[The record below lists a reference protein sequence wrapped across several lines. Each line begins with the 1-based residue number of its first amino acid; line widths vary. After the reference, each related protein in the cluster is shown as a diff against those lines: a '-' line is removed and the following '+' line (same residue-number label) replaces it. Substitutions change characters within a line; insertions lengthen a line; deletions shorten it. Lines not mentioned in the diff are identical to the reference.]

1 MPEERTESTKTI
13 LIFQGGGALGAY
25 ECGVY
30 KALEERGFADTL
42 AVVAGTSIGA
52 INASLVAKHFHEP
65 RHGAA
70 FLEQFW
76 TETLA
81 RESWPFFAPPLF
93 PCTDPWPRW
102 NAVWTSLLL
111 GHPHLFTPRL
121 GWLIPWIL
129 RPPPSWLMET
139 HFYESEPMERVL
151 SQPEV
156 FGSYDPGKRDPR
168 LLVTAV
174 DVVQGEAVAFDSGKE
189 PLRAAHVVASGSLPP
204 TYPPKKIEGVYAGS
218 YCDGGILSNT
228 PLPEVLDVLRGSTGE
243 TRYHICVVDV
253 HPQKAERVPSTNG
266 EVFHRISELSYAG
279 ETKYDVTAT
288 EWVNEY
294 INLVRMLQRHE
305 KELPASVKGEIDRM
319 VAEKQLNHYHE
330 IRQHKRVHVDITVIH
345 REAYPCWEMEQISHA
360 IDFSPARIAEL
371 IEQGYQQGRTH
382 PLALERVASTLPS
395 QHAPQPARSSAST
408 LPDA

>member
-1 MPEERTESTKTI
+1 MPKERTESTKTI

-81 RESWPFFAPPLF
+81 RESWPFFAPPFF

-102 NAVWTSLLL
+102 NAFWTSLLL
-111 GHPHLFTPRL
+111 GHPHLFTPSP
-121 GWLIPWIL
+121 GWPIPWIW
-129 RPPPSWLMET
+129 RPAPSWFLET

-168 LLVTAV
+168 LIVTAV
-174 DVVQGEAVAFDSGKE
+174 DVLQGQAVAFDSGKE
-189 PLRAAHVVASGSLPP
+189 RLRAAHVVASGSFPP
-204 TYPPKKIEGVYAGS
+204 TYPPKKVEGVYAGS
-218 YCDGGILSNT
+218 YWDGALLSNT
-228 PLPEVLDVLRGSTGE
+228 PLPEVLDVVRGSTGQ
-243 TRYHICVVDV
+243 TRYRVFVVDV
-253 HPQKAERVPSTNG
+253 HPQKAERMPATNG
-266 EVFHRISELSYAG
+266 EVGHRIHELTFAG
-279 ETKYDVTAT
+279 ETKYDVTAA

-294 INLVRMLQRHE
+294 IDLVLLLQRHE

-319 VAEKQLNHYHE
+319 VAEKRLNHYRE
-330 IRQHKRVHVDITVIH
+330 ILQHKRVHVDITVIH
-345 REAYPCWEMEQISHA
+345 REAYPCWEMEQISGGH
-360 IDFSPARIAEL
+360 DFSPTRIAEL
-371 IEQGYQQGRTH
+371 IEQGYQEGRTH
-382 PLALERVASTLPS
+382 SLDLERVASTLPD
-395 QHAPQPARSSAST
+395 ARRVEQVA
-408 LPDA
+408 LVEP